1 MATKK
6 KSVKPA
12 TKTVE
17 PVAEAKAETK
27 EAKIEPVKEVIAEP
41 VKEVIAEPVKEV
53 KTEPVKETKA
63 EPVKETKDETAKTTK
78 TPAKKST
85 AKTSENVYIQYYGNE
100 VSVAELIEKAKKL
113 SGVKSP
119 KNVNL
124 YVKLEDNAV
133 YYVVDDEKGKID
145 L

>member
-6 KSVKPA
+6 KPVKPV
-12 TKTVE
+12 T
-17 PVAEAKAETK
+17 KAEVK
-27 EAKIEPVKEVIAEP
+27 AEPIKEVTAEP
-41 VKEVIAEPVKEV
+41 VKEVAVEPVKEVKAEPVKEV
-53 KTEPVKETKA
+53 KA
-63 EPVKETKDETAKTTK
+63 ETAKTTK
-78 TPAKKST
+78 TPAKKTT

-100 VSVAELIEKAKKL
+100 VSVAELIENAKKL